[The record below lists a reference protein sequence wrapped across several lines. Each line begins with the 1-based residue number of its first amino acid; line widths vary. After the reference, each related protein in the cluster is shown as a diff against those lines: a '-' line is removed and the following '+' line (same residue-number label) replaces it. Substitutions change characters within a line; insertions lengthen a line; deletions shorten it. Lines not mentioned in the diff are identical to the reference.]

1 MISSGV
7 DGFRRLESVEF
18 DIFLVKIWNKGK
30 KFSKL
35 TRFWKIIS
43 HICIDMILM
52 TFMMV
57 IMIMVIMMMVMQARQ
72 KQQDNYID
80 VNRKIAVD
88 SGSMVDS

>member
-1 MISSGV
+1 M
-7 DGFRRLESVEF
+7 
-18 DIFLVKIWNKGK
+18 KIWNKGK

-57 IMIMVIMMMVMQARQ
+57 IMMMAIMVMMIMMMVMQARQ

>member
-1 MISSGV
+1 M
-7 DGFRRLESVEF
+7 
-18 DIFLVKIWNKGK
+18 KIWNKGK

-57 IMIMVIMMMVMQARQ
+57 IMMMVIMMMVIMMTVILMVIMMMVMQARQ

>member
-1 MISSGV
+1 
-7 DGFRRLESVEF
+7 
-18 DIFLVKIWNKGK
+18 
-30 KFSKL
+30 
-35 TRFWKIIS
+35 
-43 HICIDMILM
+43 MILM

-57 IMIMVIMMMVMQARQ
+57 IMMMVIMMLVIMMMVIMMVVMQARQ

>member
-1 MISSGV
+1 M
-7 DGFRRLESVEF
+7 
-18 DIFLVKIWNKGK
+18 KIWNKGK

-57 IMIMVIMMMVMQARQ
+57 IMMMVIMMMVIMMMVIMMMVIMMMVMQARQ